1 MQVVLLP
8 EVMGS
13 LESDVPTLDGA
24 TSRDFVY
31 QPVRVEAVEEDVV
44 TVSLCYRT
52 HGITSMKDLREAPLQ
67 HPPPVWKDTHTY
79 RLDCVPFEGNYK
91 VRVVSAFDVPPLTR
105 MRVRLFK
112 YGFVPDP
119 TLLVGPLQVK
129 R

>member
-24 TSRDFVY
+24 TSRGFVY

-52 HGITSMKDLREAPLQ
+52 HAITSMKDLREAPLQ
-67 HPPPVWKDTHTY
+67 HPPPV
-79 RLDCVPFEGNYK
+79 
-91 VRVVSAFDVPPLTR
+91 
-105 MRVRLFK
+105 
-112 YGFVPDP
+112 
-119 TLLVGPLQVK
+119 
-129 R
+129 